1 MIRKIIA
8 SIFVLILLSYT
19 LPTGPF
25 STAAQ
30 SNNAG
35 QLIADVNGLRAAY
48 GLPPLE
54 VNNSLMT
61 AAQQQSN
68 YQASIGTWTH
78 TGSGG
83 SRPHDRAVAA
93 GYGAGSQVFVSENV
107 ATGINLSTTKA
118 VNELWQDGIHLE
130 TMLSPLYTHIGA
142 GVGIADDWTYY
153 TIVVGYIAGS
163 AGSGAGSQIPQSTD
177 DPVGNTAIPSAAVQT
192 VLIDTAPPA
201 ADGSIQH
208 VVQAGQ
214 FLENIALAYD
224 IPLDD
229 LLALNGLSTQTVIFP
244 GDKLLIK
251 AGSAAPPDAI
261 RIEIIPDEPVQT
273 TEPTLV
279 ATAQEKSSTP
289 TPAPIAMTNPALPTP
304 TITAVELQVAH
315 AAEEAENLD
324 FLLYVVIILAIVGT
338 GLIFFGSALKRR

>member
-1 MIRKIIA
+1 MRKIF

-19 LPTGPF
+19 LFARPT
-25 STAAQ
+25 SSAAQ
-30 SNNAG
+30 SGDAG
-35 QLIADVNGLRAAY
+35 QLIAEVNGLRAAN

-54 VNNSLMT
+54 VNNALMS

-78 TGSGG
+78 TGPGG

-107 ATGINLSTTKA
+107 ATGINLSTTKT
-118 VNELWQDGIHLE
+118 VYELWQDGIHLE

-142 GVGIADDWTYY
+142 GVGNADDWTYY

-163 AGSGAGSQIPQSTD
+163 AGSGVGSEIPLSTD
-177 DPVGNTAIPSAAVQT
+177 DGGSNTAGPTAIAQT
-192 VLIDTAPPA
+192 VLIDTAPPG

-229 LLALNGLSTQTVIFP
+229 LLALNGLSAQSVIFP

-251 AGSAAPPDAI
+251 AGSTAPPDAI
-261 RIEIIPDEPVQT
+261 RAETTPDKPVQT
-273 TEPTLV
+273 PEPTLV
-279 ATAQEKSSTP
+279 ATVQKMDGTP
-289 TPAPIAMTNPALPTP
+289 TPAPVAMSKPALATP
-304 TITAVELQVAH
+304 TVNAAELQVAP
-315 AAEEAENLD
+315 AGEKAGNLD
-324 FLLYVVIILAIVGT
+324 FLLYVVIVFAIFGT
-338 GLIFFGSALKRR
+338 GLILFGSALKRR